1 MKEIERLEDFQKHI
15 TEHGSLENVVLQGL
29 DLRAFEERLTALS
42 FRGAVLLGCTLS
54 TAEQV
59 RALEHGALVFPALA
73 GPYVAYRPA
82 LYTVDELMDGYRRG
96 EHASFFTSTLDARI
110 YAHYTKTREHVPV
123 MEGLAQRIHDHA
135 VDDALDELLRPHGAT
150 AARVVAFM
158 GGHALSRTD
167 GAFLDVARCAY
178 RLANKGYLVTTG
190 GGPGAMEA
198 ANLGACFARRTE
210 QDLLDAVSAL
220 AKAPSYK
227 TEGWF
232 DVAYDVRERVDA
244 SDRGISLGIPTWFYG
259 HEPTN
264 LFCSHV
270 AKYFSNALREDG
282 LLAIARHGV
291 VFARGGPGTLQE
303 VFLDLCQNAYA
314 TYGDVSPMVFLGT
327 RFWREERSFF
337 PILEKMGQEAAATKN
352 PWGAHLTCV
361 DDVDEVV
368 RFLET
373 HPPTRPSR

>member
-1 MKEIERLEDFQKHI
+1 MKEIERLADLQTHI
-15 TEHGSLENVVLQGL
+15 DEHGSVEDVVVQGL
-29 DLRAFEERLTALS
+29 DLRSLEERLRPLS

-59 RALEHGALVFPALA
+59 RALEDGALVFPALA

-82 LYTVDELMDGYRRG
+82 LYTVDELMHGYRRG
-96 EHASFFTSTLDARI
+96 EHASFFSSTLDACI
-110 YAHYTKTREHVPV
+110 YAHYTKTRDHVPV

-135 VDDALDELLRPHGAT
+135 VDDALDELLRPRGAP

-158 GGHALSRTD
+158 GGHALPRTD
-167 GAFLDVARCAY
+167 PAFLDVARCAH

-198 ANLGACFARRTE
+198 ANLGACFARRADRE
-210 QDLLDAVSAL
+210 LADAVRAL
-220 AKAPSYK
+220 AQAPTYK

-232 DVAYDVRERVDA
+232 DVAYDVRERVA
-244 SDRGISLGIPTWFYG
+244 AAERGLSLGIPTWFYG

-327 RFWREERSFF
+327 RFWREERAFF

-352 PWGAHLTCV
+352 PWGALLACV
-361 DDVDEVV
+361 DDVDDVV
-368 RFLET
+368 RFIEA